1 MNAVSPNAKFKSPK
15 QVALEYSF
23 SRSKVQDLINE
34 GKIVARRAGGRLII
48 DAESVDA
55 YIESCPIVEPKATKA
70 EVPPEARP
78 GDGMK
83 AFNELRQKALKTDL
97 FA

>member
-1 MNAVSPNAKFKSPK
+1 MNAVSPNAKFMSPK
-15 QVALEYSF
+15 QVALEYSL

-55 YIESCPIVEPKATKA
+55 YIESCPIVEPKTKA
-70 EVPPEARP
+70 APPEVTLSEA
-78 GDGMK
+78 MQS
-83 AFNELRQKALKTDL
+83 FNDQRRKALNL
-97 FA
+97 F